1 MPELPEVETVV
12 NGLKPQIVGKH
23 IVSVSNS
30 GKNLRYP
37 LPDFTAIQEQ
47 RLTNIVRRAKYLL
60 FHFEN
65 GQTLMWHLGMTGQF
79 LVLSETEVA
88 AKHEHV
94 TFLLNDEKSG
104 NKITLRYRDTRR
116 FGYAD
121 ICETTKLENHIWMKS
136 LGIEPLLDDF
146 DVKYLQNLL
155 KTRKTSIKQA
165 IMDNHVVVGVG
176 NIYASESLFRAQIHP
191 AQPAN
196 TLKPKVYKALVSHIK
211 EVLHEAIQAGGST
224 ISDFVKADGKPGYFA
239 HSFQVYGRVNE
250 PCLSCGKSI
259 EKIVQGGR
267 ASFFCP
273 RCQKAKK

>member
-12 NGLKPQIVGKH
+12 NGLRPQIVGKH

-37 LPDFTAIQEQ
+37 LPDFTAIQGQ

-79 LVLSETEVA
+79 HVLPKSEAA

-94 TFLLNDEKSG
+94 TIILDG
-104 NKITLRYRDTRR
+104 GITLRYRDTRR

-121 ICETTKLENHIWMKS
+121 ICETKKLESHIWIKN

-146 DVKYLQNLL
+146 NAKYLKNML
-155 KTRKTSIKQA
+155 KKRKTSIKQA

-176 NIYASESLFRAQIHP
+176 NIYASESLFRAHIHP
-191 AQPAN
+191 AQQTN
-196 TLKPKVYKALVSHIK
+196 TIKLKVYESLAFHIK
-211 EVLHEAIQAGGST
+211 TVLNEAIAAGGST
-224 ISDFVKADGKPGYFA
+224 ISDFVKADGTPGYFA
-239 HSFQVYGRVNE
+239 HSFQVYGRDGK
-250 PCLSCGKSI
+250 PCLICKKPI
-259 EKIVQGGR
+259 ERIVQSAR

-273 RCQKAKK
+273 KCQS